1 MITVVDI
8 GSTKVVAMAASVGEK
23 QAIEILGLVTVECRG
38 VKKGAITDLEAA
50 SRAVDASLRHLAQD
64 IGKGEIT
71 EVSLVISG
79 PQLEGSS
86 VQGFKPIIPKNRAIT
101 NQDVMEVVNHS
112 KSGIFPPDRVQI
124 QTIPREFRVD
134 EVRSI
139 SKPVGMSGAKLEVIS
154 YMVTGLANHV
164 KNFEEAV
171 KMTGREVEH
180 FVLGPL
186 ASGLGV
192 LGQSDLDKGTVVVDM
207 GASKTDISIFVS
219 GALAYSVCIPVG
231 GSNVTNDLSQLLNC
245 DADEAERLKIGYGSA
260 FADGISEK
268 EAIEVQ
274 QLGQPTPRPMQR
286 KVLCEIIESRMKE
299 VAKLIRQNVEKSGY
313 GGVLEGGIIL
323 TGGATQLPKSKELF
337 AAAMNGMPVRVIEPN
352 IKNGK
357 PQIGLAAAIG
367 ATSFLLQTS
376 EDLSPISKNDSW
388 QDRAK
393 GLWSMFS
400 GKN

>member
-1 MITVVDI
+1 MVTIVEI
-8 GSTKVVAMAASVGEK
+8 GSTKVVAIAAEIGEG
-23 QAIEILGLVTVECRG
+23 QHIEIHGLVTADCQG
-38 VKKGAITDLEAA
+38 VKKGAIVDLAAA
-50 SRAVDASLRHLAQD
+50 SRSVDIALRHLAQD
-64 IGKGEIT
+64 IGKQEIT

-112 KSGIFPPDRVQI
+112 KAGIFPPDRVLI

-134 EVRSI
+134 EIRSV
-139 SKPVGMSGAKLEVIS
+139 SKPVGKSGAKLEVIS
-154 YMVTGLANHV
+154 YMVTGLSNHV
-164 KNFEEAV
+164 NNFEEAV
-171 KMTGREVEH
+171 KMTGREVEQ
-180 FVLGPL
+180 FILGPL

-192 LGQSDLDKGTVVVDM
+192 LGQSDLDKGTAVVDM
-207 GASKTDISIFVS
+207 GATKTDLSIFVN
-219 GALAYSVCIPVG
+219 GAMAYSICIPVG

-245 DADEAERLKIGYGSA
+245 DADEAERLKIGYGCA
-260 FADGISEK
+260 FSEGISEK
-268 EAIEVQ
+268 EAIEVH
-274 QLGQPTPRPMQR
+274 QLGQPTARPMQR

-313 GGVLEGGIIL
+313 GGVLEGGVIL

-337 AAAMNGMPVRVIEPN
+337 AAAMNGMQVRVIEPN

-367 ATSFLLQTS
+367 ATSFVLQTS
-376 EDLSPISKNDSW
+376 EDLSPISKSESW

>member
-1 MITVVDI
+1 
-8 GSTKVVAMAASVGEK
+8 
-23 QAIEILGLVTVECRG
+23 
-38 VKKGAITDLEAA
+38 
-50 SRAVDASLRHLAQD
+50 LAQD
-64 IGKGEIT
+64 IGKTEIN
-71 EVSLVISG
+71 EVALVISG

-134 EVRSI
+134 EVRSV

-154 YMVTGLANHV
+154 YMVTGMANHV
-164 KNFEEAV
+164 QNFEEAV
-171 KMTGREVEH
+171 KMSGREIEQ
-180 FVLGPL
+180 FIYGPL

-192 LGQSDLDKGTVVVDM
+192 LGQADLDKGTVVIDM
-207 GASKTDISIFVS
+207 GASKTDVSIFVN
-219 GALAYSVCIPVG
+219 GALAHSVCIPVG
-231 GSNVTNDLSQLLNC
+231 GNNVTNDLSQLLNC
-245 DADEAERLKIGYGSA
+245 DFDEAERLKIGYGCA
-260 FADGISEK
+260 FAEGISEK
-268 EAIEVQ
+268 EAIEVH
-274 QLGQPTPRPMQR
+274 QLGQPTARPMQR

-299 VAKLIRQNVEKSGY
+299 VAKLIRQHVEKSGY
-313 GGVLEGGIIL
+313 GGVLEAGVIL

-337 AAAMNGMPVRVIEPN
+337 SNALNGMPVRVVEPN

-367 ATSFLLQTS
+367 AISFVLQTS
-376 EDLSPISKNDSW
+376 EDLAPISKSDSW

>member
-1 MITVVDI
+1 MVTIVEI
-8 GSTKVVAMAASVGEK
+8 GSTKVVAIAAEIGEG
-23 QAIEILGLVTVECRG
+23 QRIEILGLVTADCHG
-38 VKKGAITDLEAA
+38 VKKGAIVDLAAA
-50 SRAVDASLRHLAQD
+50 SRSVDSALRHLAQD
-64 IGKGEIT
+64 IGRSEIN
-71 EVSLVISG
+71 EVALVISG

-112 KSGIFPPDRVQI
+112 KSGIFPPDRVLI

-134 EVRSI
+134 EVRSV

-154 YMVTGLANHV
+154 YMVTGMANHV
-164 KNFEEAV
+164 QNFEEAV
-171 KMTGREVEH
+171 KMSGREVEQ
-180 FVLGPL
+180 FIFGPL

-192 LGQSDLDKGTVVVDM
+192 VGQTDLDKGTVVIDM
-207 GASKTDISIFVS
+207 GASKTDVSIFVN
-219 GALAYSVCIPVG
+219 GALAHSVCIPVG
-231 GSNVTNDLSQLLNC
+231 GNNVTNDLSQLLNC
-245 DADEAERLKIGYGSA
+245 DFDEAERLKIGYGCA

-268 EAIEVQ
+268 EAIEVH
-274 QLGQPTPRPMQR
+274 QLGQPTARPMQR

-299 VAKLIRQNVEKSGY
+299 VAKLIRQHVEKSGY
-313 GGVLEGGIIL
+313 GGVLEAGVIL

-337 AAAMNGMPVRVIEPN
+337 SAALNGMPVRIVEPN

-357 PQIGLAAAIG
+357 PQVGLAAAIG
-367 ATSFLLQTS
+367 AISFVLQTS
-376 EDLSPISKNDSW
+376 EDLSPISKSDSW

>member
-1 MITVVDI
+1 MVTIVEI
-8 GSTKVVAMAASVGEK
+8 GSTKVVAIAAEIGEG
-23 QAIEILGLVTVECRG
+23 QRIEILGLVTADCHG
-38 VKKGAITDLEAA
+38 VKKGAIVDLAAA
-50 SRAVDASLRHLAQD
+50 SRSVDSALRHLAQD
-64 IGKGEIT
+64 IGKSEIN
-71 EVSLVISG
+71 EVALVISG

-134 EVRSI
+134 EVRSV
-139 SKPVGMSGAKLEVIS
+139 SKPVGLSGAKLEVIS
-154 YMVTGLANHV
+154 YMVTGMANHV
-164 KNFEEAV
+164 QNFEEAV
-171 KMTGREVEH
+171 KMSGREIEQ
-180 FVLGPL
+180 FIFGPL

-192 LGQSDLDKGTVVVDM
+192 VGQADLDKGTVVVDM
-207 GASKTDISIFVS
+207 GASKTDVSIFVN

-245 DADEAERLKIGYGSA
+245 DFDEAERLKIGYGCA
-260 FADGISEK
+260 FAEGISEK
-268 EAIEVQ
+268 EAIEVH
-274 QLGQPTPRPMQR
+274 QLGQPTARPMQR

-299 VAKLIRQNVEKSGY
+299 VAKLIRQHVEKSGY
-313 GGVLEGGIIL
+313 GGVLEAGVIL
-323 TGGATQLPKSKELF
+323 TGGATQLPKSRELF
-337 AAAMNGMPVRVIEPN
+337 SAALNGMPVRVIEPN

-357 PQIGLAAAIG
+357 PQVGLAAAIG
-367 ATSFLLQTS
+367 AISFILQTS
-376 EDLSPISKNDSW
+376 EDLSPISKSDSW

>member
-1 MITVVDI
+1 MVTVVDI
-8 GSTKVVAMAASVGEK
+8 GSTKVVAIAAEIGEN
-23 QAIEILGLVTVECRG
+23 QNIEIHGMVTVDCRG
-38 VKKGAITDLEAA
+38 VKKGAIVDLESA
-50 SRAVDASLRHLAQD
+50 SRSVDAALRHLAQD
-64 IGKGEIT
+64 IGKDEIT
-71 EVSLVISG
+71 EITLIISG
-79 PQLEGSS
+79 PQIEGSS

-112 KSGIFPPDRVQI
+112 KSGIFPPDRVLI

-134 EVRSI
+134 EVRSVA
-139 SKPVGMSGAKLEVIS
+139 KPVGKSGAKLEVIS
-154 YMVTGLANHV
+154 YMVTGLSNHV

-171 KMTGREVEH
+171 KMTGREVDQ
-180 FVLGPL
+180 FIFGPL

-207 GASKTDISIFVS
+207 GATTTDVSIFVN
-219 GALAYSVCIPVG
+219 GAMAYAACIPVG

-245 DADEAERLKIGYGSA
+245 DFDEAERLKIGYGSA
-260 FADGISEK
+260 FAEGISDK
-268 EAIEVQ
+268 EAIEVH
-274 QLGQPTPRPMQR
+274 QLGQPTARPMQR

-299 VAKLIRQNVEKSGY
+299 VAKLIRQTVEKSGY
-313 GGVLEGGIIL
+313 GGVLEAGVIL
-323 TGGATQLPKSKELF
+323 TGGATQLPRSKELF
-337 AAAMNGMPVRVIEPN
+337 AAAMNGMAVRVIEPN

-367 ATSFLLQTS
+367 GTSFLLQTS
-376 EDLSPISKNDSW
+376 EDLSPISKSDSW

>member
-1 MITVVDI
+1 VVTVVDI
-8 GSTKVVAMAASVGEK
+8 GSTKVVAIAAEIGENQK
-23 QAIEILGLVTVECRG
+23 IEIHGLVTVDCRG
-38 VKKGAITDLEAA
+38 VRKGAIVDLDAA
-50 SRAVDASLRHLAQD
+50 SRSIDAALRHLAQD
-64 IGKGEIT
+64 IGKSEIT
-71 EVSLVISG
+71 EVALVISG
-79 PQLEGSS
+79 PQIEGSS

-139 SKPVGMSGAKLEVIS
+139 SKPVGKSGAKLEVVS
-154 YMVTGLANHV
+154 YMITGLSNHV
-164 KNFEEAV
+164 NNFEEAV
-171 KMTGREVEH
+171 RMTGREVDQ
-180 FVLGPL
+180 LIYGPL

-192 LGQSDLDKGTVVVDM
+192 LGQSDLDKGTIVVDM
-207 GASKTDISIFVS
+207 GASKTDISIFVN
-219 GALAYSVCIPVG
+219 GAMAYAACIPVG
-231 GSNVTNDLSQLLNC
+231 GSNVTSDLSQLLNC

-260 FADGISEK
+260 FAEGISEK
-268 EAIEVQ
+268 EAIEVH
-274 QLGQPTPRPMQR
+274 QLGQPTARPMQR

-299 VAKLIRQNVEKSGY
+299 VAKLIRQTVEKSGY
-313 GGVLEGGIIL
+313 GGVLEGGVIL
-323 TGGATQLPKSKELF
+323 TGGATQLPRSKELV
-337 AAAMNGMPVRVIEPN
+337 AAAMNGMTVRVVEPN
-352 IKNGK
+352 VKNGK

-376 EDLSPISKNDSW
+376 EDLSPIAKSDSW

>member
-1 MITVVDI
+1 MVTVVEI
-8 GSTKVVAMAASVGEK
+8 GSTKVVAIAAEIGEG
-23 QAIEILGLVTVECRG
+23 QNIEVHGLVTVDCQG
-38 VKKGAITDLEAA
+38 VKKGTVVDLAAA
-50 SRAVDASLRHLAQD
+50 SRAVDAALRHLAQD
-64 IGKGEIT
+64 IGKSEIT

-79 PQLEGSS
+79 SQIEGSS

-112 KSGIFPPDRVQI
+112 KSGIFPPDRVLI

-134 EVRSI
+134 EVRSVA
-139 SKPVGMSGAKLEVIS
+139 KPVGMNGAKLEVIS
-154 YMVTGLANHV
+154 YMVTGLAKHV
-164 KNFEEAV
+164 GNFEEAV
-171 KMTGREVEH
+171 KMSGREVEQ

-192 LGQSDLDKGTVVVDM
+192 LGQADLDKGTIVVDM
-207 GASKTDISIFVS
+207 GASKTDLAIFVN
-219 GALAYSVCIPVG
+219 GALAYSMCIPVG

-245 DADEAERLKIGYGSA
+245 DFDEAERLKIGYGCA
-260 FADGISEK
+260 FAEGIGEK
-268 EAIEVQ
+268 DAIEVH
-274 QLGQPTPRPMQR
+274 QLGQPAARPMQR

-313 GGVLEGGIIL
+313 GGVLEGGVIL

-337 AAAMNGMPVRVIEPN
+337 AAAMNGMPVRIIEPN

-357 PQIGLAAAIG
+357 PQVGLAAAIG

-376 EDLSPISKNDSW
+376 EDLSPISKSESW